1 MEIKNLIYQT
11 GKILYKIVE
20 VPFKAIIGNYS
31 TESQEKI
38 KEIKHLKNQVRS
50 LDSELE
56 EAKLER
62 ILKQKHDHFSKMYS
76 NKKLN

>member
-38 KEIKHLKNQVRS
+38 KEIKHDIEQWQIDVFEREKCARQDLGLSFTN
-50 LDSELE
+50 ELVY
-56 EAKLER
+56 L
-62 ILKQKHDHFSKMYS
+62 QPTQP
-76 NKKLN
+76 